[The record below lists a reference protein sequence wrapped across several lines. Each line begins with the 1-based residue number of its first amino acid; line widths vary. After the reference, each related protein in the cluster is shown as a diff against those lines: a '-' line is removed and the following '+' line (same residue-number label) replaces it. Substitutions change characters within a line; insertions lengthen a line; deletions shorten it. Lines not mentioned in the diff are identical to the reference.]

1 MAYINE
7 KGEIELTHEDR
18 QTLNEKKAFKPDNWI
33 NWIIWGNKKHYYN
46 KNINSDF

>member
-7 KGEIELTHEDR
+7 KGEIEITSEDR
-18 QTLNEKKAFKPDNWI
+18 ESLNSKNKISKNLM
-33 NWIIWGNKKHYYN
+33 NWIIWGNKKHYYD